1 MDVGSFAEL
10 VGEVIGFLGQSR
22 HGCPRRVEEVVANLA
37 AVFGWTPID
46 CYDMTVDELMG
57 WNTLAVERC
66 E

>member
-1 MDVGSFAEL
+1 M
-10 VGEVIGFLGQSR
+10 
-22 HGCPRRVEEVVANLA
+22 
-37 AVFGWTPID
+37 VFGWTPID